1 MGFFFDPMETKIAIQ
16 GIKGSFH
23 HQVAQQYFG
32 QVDGLDECMSFDD
45 LVRSLVNNRSQ
56 KGVMALENSIAGS
69 IIPNYALIDRHD
81 LHIIGE
87 HYLDIHMNLMV
98 LKGQKIEDI
107 KEVHSHPIALLQ
119 CAVFF
124 SQYPHIKLVESGDT
138 AETAR
143 RIQEQKLNGIGA
155 VAAPIAAEL
164 YDLEILAAGIHTVQ
178 SNKTRFVIVK
188 TTNKEWPKEAIN
200 KASVKFELDDTPGSL
215 ATVLNVM
222 NNCKLNLTKIQS
234 MPIIDR
240 PFQYSFFVDVIF
252 EKYKHYE
259 KAKNI
264 LALMTTHFKVLGEYK
279 RGEVK

>member
-1 MGFFFDPMETKIAIQ
+1 MGFFFGCMETKIAIQ

-23 HQVAQQYFG
+23 HQVAQQYFE
-32 QVDGLDECMSFDD
+32 QIDGLDECMSFDD
-45 LVRSLVNNRSQ
+45 LVKSLINNRSQ

-69 IIPNYALIDRHD
+69 IIPNYALIDLNN

-143 RIQEQKLNGIGA
+143 RIQEQQLKGIGA
-155 VAAPIAAEL
+155 VAAPIAADL

-188 TTNKEWPKEAIN
+188 TTNKEWPKETIN
-200 KASVKFELDDTPGSL
+200 KASIKFELDDTPGSL

-279 RGEVK
+279 RGEQ